1 MSALRLLTP
10 HPEPL
15 PAARRRR
22 AFGLD
27 SPLPA
32 DRHAILRAVLRH
44 LAEQRP
50 SVVAFWLG
58 ESPSAPDHDGVEGP
72 DLLLLAPGGRS
83 AFVTIKPQAAKLTRA
98 HRSFADLCR
107 SCAMPLL
114 VVRSLP
120 EAKRAFDALHL

>member
-1 MSALRLLTP
+1 MIALRLLAP
-10 HPEPL
+10 MPEPV
-15 PAARRRR
+15 PVTRRRR

-32 DRHAILRAVLRH
+32 DRHVILRAVLRH
-44 LAEQRP
+44 LSEQRP
-50 SVVAFWLG
+50 EVVAFRLG
-58 ESPSAPDHDGVEGP
+58 ERQATPDDGGVEGP

-83 AFVTIKPQAAKLTRA
+83 AFVTIKPQAAKLARA
-98 HRSFADLCR
+98 HRAFADLCR
-107 SCAMPLL
+107 SCSIPLL